1 MQKRRYGQ
9 VFSGDDEEDGEI
21 RRGEGSEGEDPK
33 KVRVGGLQEPDD
45 GEAAEEEKEE
55 EGEEARWRARD
66 AEAPRNPWGRG
77 LQEVESRKAD
87 SGKDEKRDDAQE
99 DIKTVISDENKLS
112 NGISDNESASSTPD
126 ILSREESPGP
136 TIAEIPRSHPSEAS
150 EIHVA
155 LEKLGALTGDVHRV
169 RWLEKLVQGFRLV
182 GSLEENVSL
191 DNGKKA
197 RESFSWPDSALPMI
211 VALEKT
217 VHEALGSDFR
227 KYNQKMRKLDFNFKR
242 NALLTRR
249 FLKGELEPKVIL
261 NMTPEELKMADARCS
276 RCAERKVGVV
286 EIIHAGGS
294 GDRYQLE
301 CASCGHTWSASI
313 DDVSSLTIDSP
324 RAVGNVGAAPWATAK
339 FEDVERKLLSPHE
352 AGKSSIDLPQREVE
366 PYIPVLETR
375 RSLDKWNPE
384 DVPDSATLAG

>member
-33 KVRVGGLQEPDD
+33 KVRVGGLQEADD
-45 GEAAEEEKEE
+45 GEAEEEEKKK
-55 EGEEARWRARD
+55 R
-66 AEAPRNPWGRG
+66 APRNPQGGG

-87 SGKDEKRDDAQE
+87 SGKDEKRDGAQE
-99 DIKTVISDENKLS
+99 DIRRT
-112 NGISDNESASSTPD
+112 
-126 ILSREESPGP
+126 
-136 TIAEIPRSHPSEAS
+136 TIAETPRSHPSEAS

-169 RWLEKLVQGFRLV
+169 RCWRNLFKVF
-182 GSLEENVSL
+182 GSL
-191 DNGKKA
+191 A
-197 RESFSWPDSALPMI
+197 RESFSWPDSALPVI

-324 RAVGNVGAAPWATAK
+324 SAVGNVGAAPWATAK

-352 AGKSSIDLPQREVE
+352 AGIE